1 MYLHVCV
8 SLEEVATAVY
18 TL

>member
-1 MYLHVCV
+1 MYLHVSV